1 MFTLIT
7 NCLRRIQGQYNQ
19 RQTSS
24 SVHTDANV
32 SKHSGF
38 IPKPTERPMQAAL
51 KGTSAP
57 LVEKL
62 FQKIGC
68 LIMLPYKIPCLVK
81 FLGSIIGTLHA

>member
-1 MFTLIT
+1 
-7 NCLRRIQGQYNQ
+7 
-19 RQTSS
+19 
-24 SVHTDANV
+24 
-32 SKHSGF
+32 
-38 IPKPTERPMQAAL
+38 MQAAL

-68 LIMLPYKIPCLVK
+68 LILLPCKIPCLVK